1 MQVRSLTSAT
11 CLATKIICHS
21 DVTRMERH
29 EVTLGM
35 PEGLLLARE
44 AYLSRPSLH
53 AYAVGV
59 GEIRA
64 GTAPWT
70 NWALFESG

>member
-1 MQVRSLTSAT
+1 
-11 CLATKIICHS
+11 
-21 DVTRMERH
+21 MERH